1 MFEGRP
7 VEREI
12 MLDISE
18 IMMDYVLERRVISAT
33 VDENWSVG
41 TGFIHTIGWNETLR
55 SIAEMHGISA
65 SEIMKYNPDL
75 TRVRSIPT
83 GTELIIYRPAIP

>member
-1 MFEGRP
+1 
-7 VEREI
+7 

-18 IMMDYVLERRVISAT
+18 IMTDYVLHRYVINAT
-33 VDENWSVG
+33 VDNNWSVG

-55 SIAEMHGISA
+55 SIAEMYGIST
-65 SEIMKYNPDL
+65 SEIMEYNPDL